1 MATKDI
7 SDKLVCEAY
16 AAYRIICDEAWKQ
29 GMLSPQGAFPY
40 DILQV
45 ATGQPFKVCYRAMER
60 AADRDLIEY
69 GVSLRTGWL
78 TEKGKKLLGL
88 PTRPPVA

>member
-16 AAYRIICDEAWKQ
+16 AAYRAISDETLKT
-29 GMLSPQGAFPY
+29 GIEPVDDVFPY
-40 DILQV
+40 NILQEI
-45 ATGQPFKVCYRAMER
+45 TGQPFKVCYRAMER

-78 TEKGKKLLGL
+78 TEKGKALLKNEA
-88 PTRPPVA
+88 TAN